1 MRNVGI
7 TTSLLLV
14 SFWLM
19 GCTGTMTGSTMATSM
34 MAAPTSDSKPPVITG
49 FYGPELARYGDPI
62 QFYIAAE
69 DPNNDMLR
77 VAVVISQV
85 GYGSYETDWTYLSGE
100 RGSRLKGYLQWNSA
114 SKHGGIPEWTRVSVK
129 ISVIDKTGLESN
141 EVVVPL
147 MFVSNAV
154 SYAPPPA
161 PFEQR
166 DVPRLGY
173 IHIDLFNPLRD
184 GNDDGRIWLR
194 SGPIR

>member
-1 MRNVGI
+1 MRKI
-7 TTSLLLV
+7 ILLFPLLLV
-14 SFWLM
+14 SLWLM

-34 MAAPTSDSKPPVITG
+34 MAAPTADSKPPVITS

-62 QFYIAAE
+62 GCYIAAE

-85 GYGSYETDWTYLSGE
+85 GYGSYETDWLYLNGDSQG
-100 RGSRLKGYLQWNSA
+100 RFKGYLQWNTA
-114 SKHGGIPEWTRVSVK
+114 SKHGPIPEWTRVSVK
-129 ISVIDKTGLESN
+129 MSVFDKTGLESN

-154 SYAPPPA
+154 GYAAPPA
-161 PFEQR
+161 PFDQR

-173 IHIDLFNPLRD
+173 INIDLVNPFND
-184 GNDDGRIWLR
+184 HGRIW
-194 SGPIR
+194 IRD